1 MTRPAPTLDL
11 TDDGL
16 RITTPT
22 ADGPVVAWLE
32 PHEAIAAARAIRD
45 RWEVGGNPGDERVE
59 DQGRRG
65 LL

>member
-1 MTRPAPTLDL
+1 MTRPTLDL

-22 ADGPVVAWLE
+22 ADGPPVVAWLE

-45 RWEVGGNPGDERVE
+45 RWEAGRNPGDELVE

-65 LL
+65 TL